1 MLYRKTRVNSKIDN
15 IDCDK
20 VEDAKIYASKY
31 INIVN
36 DKLCLIKNV
45 SDSIEELMEVLNID
59 TSNDIAK
66 KKKRDFESIILK
78 WVNKFHKYVK
88 QDTKKK
94 DTKNII
100 QYDPNNNN
108 NNNNNKNNNKPDIEQ
123 ATSDAI
129 KAYIIDKQKLMK
141 ERYKSLLE
149 TKKTIQ
155 NNIDSVYN

>member
-15 IDCDK
+15 IDFDK

-66 KKKRDFESIILK
+66 KKKKTLK
-78 WVNKFHKYVK
+78 VLY
-88 QDTKKK
+88 
-94 DTKNII
+94 
-100 QYDPNNNN
+100 
-108 NNNNNKNNNKPDIEQ
+108 
-123 ATSDAI
+123 
-129 KAYIIDKQKLMK
+129 
-141 ERYKSLLE
+141 
-149 TKKTIQ
+149 
-155 NNIDSVYN
+155 